1 MDQENPTPRENQ
13 FTHMARAQRERS
25 QFILMD
31 QRERRV
37 IIQRILMI
45 KREENQTKAASM
57 EKRVRTTLAM
67 MATLVKDTTNMSL
80 NSTQQKEA
88 KRLIQRDIEINLFC

>member
-13 FTHMARAQRERS
+13 FTHMERAQRERS

-37 IIQRILMI
+37 ITQRRLMI
-45 KREENQTKAASM
+45 KREENPTKAASM
-57 EKRVRTTLAM
+57 EKRVRITLAM
-67 MATLVKDTTNMSL
+67 MVTLVKDTTIMSL

-88 KRLIQRDIEINLFC
+88 KRLIQRDIEINLFA